1 MAFERGVCRPLA
13 ALRRPQVVMETAVCG
28 AALHYHQPNAGVRGA
43 RGRSAP
49 SARFTA
55 LYRSPRAERPRYTAP
70 PVSVSCRMALVGCVW
85 WWLLCA
91 TVAVSERGDGV
102 VWLWFKARACTGN
115 SRARSVQQPCVWG
128 CELYTYDPSRL
139 YRDAGAT

>member
-1 MAFERGVCRPLA
+1 VAFKRGVCRPLA

-28 AALHYHQPNAGVRGA
+28 AALHYHQPNAGVRSA
-43 RGRSAP
+43 MGRSAP

-55 LYRSPRAERPRYTAP
+55 LYRSPRAEKPRYTAP

-115 SRARSVQQPCVWG
+115 SRARSVQQPCVWV
-128 CELYTYDPSRL
+128 
-139 YRDAGAT
+139 